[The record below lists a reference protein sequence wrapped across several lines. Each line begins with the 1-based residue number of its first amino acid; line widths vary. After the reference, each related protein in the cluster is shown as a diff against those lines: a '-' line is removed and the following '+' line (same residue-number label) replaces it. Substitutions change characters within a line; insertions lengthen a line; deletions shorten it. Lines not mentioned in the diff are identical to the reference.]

1 MSKDWTGNKK
11 SVFATLGASSH
22 SKQERES
29 NDFYATDPVAID
41 RLASKFDIPHKVW
54 ECACGKGHLSDRLKS
69 LGHDVYSTDIID
81 RGYSQFDGVLDFLNP
96 LFYPHEN
103 DRCVLT
109 NPPFK
114 FLSEF
119 VLNALEW
126 LPEGGYACFF
136 LKTTAIES
144 RGRYERIFKNC
155 PPLYIFQFIDRILCA
170 KNGEFENAREN
181 LGAGAQAYAWFVWRK
196 GYQGKPQLDW
206 I

>member
-22 SKQERES
+22 SKQERET

-155 PPLYIFQFIDRILCA
+155 PPPSISSSSSTGFCVRRMGNLRMRERTLAQVHRHTHGLY
-170 KNGEFENAREN
+170 G
-181 LGAGAQAYAWFVWRK
+181 VK
-196 GYQGKPQLDW
+196 GTRVSRN
-206 I
+206 